1 MMITLPNSRT
11 QSLVI
16 KTIAI
21 FFIVISISLYVTT
34 PLYAQVPATYEQDIK
49 KDSIPKPRLRGR
61 DRPRNFGRAAFELG
75 LVEVIPWAFDKLS
88 KKDYANI
95 SFKTVGN
102 NLKPS
107 SWTWDDDPF
116 QTNQFGHPFHG
127 SLFFNS
133 FRSNGYTFWQ
143 SVPATM
149 VGSYIWE
156 TAAENQPPSVNDFI
170 NTSFGGIVLGE
181 MTHRMANKL
190 INNER
195 TGFRRQATE
204 VLGFII
210 NPPNGLNRILD
221 GKWGKVTKNSKRDS
235 SQITAEI
242 DAGVRTFNR
251 NNTNILHNSN
261 FGWYGR
267 VKVLYGTPYKDYET
281 AFSNFAMNIEFGK
294 DDSAKV
300 NMITVYGS
308 LIGWEIKTNEKLQHL
323 AVLSANYDFFNNS
336 AFFYGGQSVK
346 MNLLSEYDLSKKVKI
361 NTTFGA
367 GPIVLSAI
375 PDPYLLL
382 PHGRNYDYGI
392 GAAING
398 SGAITVLNRF
408 TYGINYRGG
417 WTVTV
422 NGHPSHYFLHT
433 VSSEATLTLSK
444 KFAFSFESGYFAL
457 HGSYQKYADVSRNYP
472 YLRFS
477 SRYTIDF

>member
-1 MMITLPNSRT
+1 MFLTSILRRS
-11 QSLVI
+11 I
-16 KTIAI
+16 II
-21 FFIVISISLYVTT
+21 FTFFVFAT
-34 PLYAQVPATYEQDIK
+34 PLYAQVPVTYEQNIK
-49 KDSIPKPRLRGR
+49 KDSIPKPRLRR
-61 DRPRNFGRAAFELG
+61 DRPTHFGRAAIELG
-75 LVEVIPWAFDKLS
+75 LVEIIPWSFDKFLEH
-88 KKDYANI
+88 KDYANI
-95 SFKTVGN
+95 SFKTVGS
-102 NLKPS
+102 NLKPT

-143 SVPATM
+143 SAPAAM

-156 TAAENQPPSVNDFI
+156 TAAENQPPAINDFI

-190 INNER
+190 INNQR

-204 VLGFII
+204 VLGFVI
-210 NPPNGLNRILD
+210 NPPNGLTRILN
-221 GKWGKVTKNSKRDS
+221 GQWGKVERNSKRDS
-235 SQITAEI
+235 SDITAEI
-242 DAGVRTFNR
+242 DAGIRTFNR
-251 NNTNILHNSN
+251 NNTNILHNNN

-267 VKVLYGTPYKDYET
+267 LKVLYGTPYKDFET
-281 AFSNFAMNIEFGK
+281 PFSNFVMNIEFGK

-300 NMITVYGS
+300 NMISVYGS
-308 LIGWEIKTNEKLQHL
+308 LVGWEIKSNEKLQHL

-346 MNLLSEYDLSKKVKI
+346 MNLLSEYDITKKTKI
-361 NTTFGA
+361 NTIFGA
-367 GPIVLSAI
+367 GPILLSAI
-375 PDPYLLL
+375 PDPYLYL

-392 GAAING
+392 GAAVNAGGTLTIADRL
-398 SGAITVLNRF
+398 S
-408 TYGINYRGG
+408 YGINYRGG

-433 VSSEATLTLSK
+433 VSSEATIILSK
-444 KFAFSFESGYFAL
+444 KFAFSAESGYFAL

-477 SRYTIDF
+477 SRYTISF